1 MRREICIHKQP
12 CIFILS
18 YNNFSVCWQP
28 QFKKKVDEQPWIE
41 NSGCFVYQLL
51 PRKMVRK
58 ERDVSAAD

>member
-1 MRREICIHKQP
+1 MRREIYNHKQP

-18 YNNFSVCWQP
+18 HFNFSVCWQP
-28 QFKKKVDEQPWIE
+28 QFERIDEQPYIE
-41 NSGCFVYQLL
+41 NSGCFFYHLL